1 MSGCT
6 CHKCPRRAD
15 GMRGHRVR
23 VGDVGAMC
31 QVPQQVSSAAT
42 SDVGAMCQVLET
54 SVRCVKCHHK

>member
-1 MSGCT
+1 
-6 CHKCPRRAD
+6 
-15 GMRGHRVR
+15 MRGHRVR